1 MAVLQIADGAA
12 QSLLPKQPT
21 IRVAEIV
28 GEEDETMR
36 TPEPKVAAAAN
47 VWTPVVK
54 AEATSKVH

>member
-1 MAVLQIADGAA
+1 MVSQIADGEA

-28 GEEDETMR
+28 GEEDETVS

-47 VWTPVVK
+47 VCTLVVK